1 MPKRVR
7 NYANE
12 YARRKERAIR
22 EGYKGYHQKRTTRVH
37 IKAMVQHFS
46 DRIDTSG
53 YNLESWDWD
62 EMSEADPE
70 YWIWF
75 RVNYGEG
82 TAT

>member
-7 NYANE
+7 DHKAI

-22 EGYKGYHQKRTTRVH
+22 EGYKGYHQKRKTHEHVV
-37 IKAMVQHFS
+37 KMVEHFMN
-46 DRIDTSG
+46 RIDTTG
-53 YNLESWDWD
+53 YDWD
-62 EMSEADPE
+62 DLSVNDPE

-82 TAT
+82 VGVA